1 MTAPS
6 RKHHHK
12 CTTFDTIDCATT
24 DRVTFVS
31 ATTVCVTL
39 ARVTATTSPPTDL
52 LRLRHH
58 HHLVTDR
65 EPRPRSHRPG
75 HQNRFSYPSHRDG
88 GTTTASRLTAS
99 PPTTS
104 PPTASPPPADL
115 YPPTAY
121 PPTAS
126 RRLRHEDRVTTTASP
141 RQRHHAVSPQPRHND
156 RVATDRVA
164 FDRVITECASPTVPP
179 PTMSAP
185 TALRPDHLLLVQY
198 LDSDTTAASPPSASP
213 PIA

>member
-6 RKHHHK
+6 RKHHHD

-39 ARVTATTSPPTDL
+39 ARVTATTSPPTDS

-58 HHLVTDR
+58 HHRVTDR

-99 PPTTS
+99 PPPTS
-104 PPTASPPPADL
+104 PPTASPQPADL

-126 RRLRHEDRVTTTASP
+126 RRLRHEDRVTKTASP
-141 RQRHHAVSPQPRHND
+141 RQRHHDSVTTPRHHN
-156 RVATDRVA
+156 RV
-164 FDRVITECASPTVPP
+164 
-179 PTMSAP
+179 
-185 TALRPDHLLLVQY
+185 
-198 LDSDTTAASPPSASP
+198 TTTASP
-213 PIA
+213 PIASPLTASSPSAPRLPYHHRPCQLRPHYGRTTYF